1 MTKATIGTWGKSLA
15 VRVPADVARLAGISD
30 GEAVEVEAV
39 QWDIVIRRNDAKE
52 ERRRKA
58 ERAAAAIRAARKG
71 RTLGDISIRELIDEG
86 RKY

>member
-15 VRVPADVARLAGISD
+15 VRVPADVARLAGISE
-30 GEAVEVEAV
+30 GEAVDVEAV
-39 QWDIVIRRNDAKE
+39 NGDIVIRRDEAKD
-52 ERRRKA
+52 ERRRRA

-71 RTLGDISIRELIDEG
+71 RTLGGLSIRELIDEG

>member
-15 VRVPADVARLAGISD
+15 VRVPADVARLAGLSE
-30 GEAVEVEAV
+30 GEAVEIETVNG
-39 QWDIVIRRNDAKE
+39 DIVIRRNEARD
-52 ERRRKA
+52 ERRRRA

-71 RTLGDISIRELIDEG
+71 RTLGGISIRELIDEG

>member
-15 VRVPADVARLAGISD
+15 VRVPADVARLADLSE
-30 GEAVEVEAV
+30 GETVDVEAV
-39 QWDIVIRRNDAKE
+39 NGDIVIRRDEAKD
-52 ERRRKA
+52 ERRRRA

-71 RTLGDISIRELIDEG
+71 RTLGGLSIRELIDEG